1 VASSICLPLAHA
13 RCYNN
18 GVRRQGRHRPRERN
32 IQVTEIEFDFFLD
45 SGEEVSKEY
54 KENLSNSYLNRVME
68 VEEEGD
74 VADAISDET
83 GWCVNHVDYIVI

>member
-1 VASSICLPLAHA
+1 MK
-13 RCYNN
+13 
-18 GVRRQGRHRPRERN
+18 
-32 IQVTEIEFDFFLD
+32 IQITEIEFDFSLD

-54 KENLSNSYLNRVME
+54 KENLGNSYLNKIME

-83 GWCVNHVDYIVI
+83 GWCVNHIDYNVI